1 MVGPVLGQQTPYPR
15 QYDPALLAPVSR
27 AANRAGLGVANDKLP
42 FCGADIWNAYELSWL
57 DAKGLPQVA
66 RGRFIFPCT
75 SPNLI
80 ESKSL
85 KLYLNSLN
93 QQQFNS
99 EAEVQACLWRDL
111 SKVAGEDVQVLLQP
125 FRGMQELLE
134 APTGISLDA
143 LDADCDCYE
152 TDAGLLQL
160 AGTDQPF
167 TSLVDEVLYT
177 DLFRSLCP
185 VTGQP
190 DWATVT
196 VCYQGEQISHEGLL
210 RYLVSYR
217 NHQGF
222 HENCVEQIYC
232 DIMQQCHPQ
241 TLSVEANFLRRGG
254 LDINP
259 VRSSEETMDYVLF
272 PRYNRQ

>member
-1 MVGPVLGQQTPYPR
+1 MAGPVLGQQTPYPR
-15 QYDPALLAPVSR
+15 VYDPDLLVPVSR
-27 AANRAGLGVANDKLP
+27 ADNRHALGLAGGTLP

-57 DAKGLPQVA
+57 DVKGMPRVA

-75 SPNLI
+75 TPNLV

-93 QQQFNS
+93 QQSFNN
-99 EAEVQACLWRDL
+99 EAEVQACIWRDL
-111 SKVAGEDVQVLLQP
+111 TATAGGDVQVLLQP
-125 FRGMQELLE
+125 FRGMKELLE
-134 APTGISLDA
+134 APTGVNLDA
-143 LDADCDCYE
+143 LDADCDRYE
-152 TDAGLLQL
+152 TDPSLLRKADAGQL
-160 AGTDQPF
+160 FSAV
-167 TSLVDEVLYT
+167 VDEVLYT

-196 VCYQGEQISHEGLL
+196 ICYRGEQISHEGLL
-210 RYLVSYR
+210 RYLISYR
-217 NHQGF
+217 QHQGF
-222 HENCVEQIYC
+222 HESCVEQIYC
-232 DIMQQCHPQ
+232 DIMQRCDPQ
-241 TLSVEANFLRRGG
+241 SLSVEANFLRRGG

-259 VRSSEETMDYVLF
+259 VRSSDEAMDYVLF